1 MIYLQFY
8 PMERMFRPLESMF
21 QPLEF
26 TFHCMEEESLLSFF
40 YRIFVCS
47 FNTSEIIKHGNRTT
61 TAGKSRY

>member
-26 TFHCMEEESLLSFF
+26 TFHCMEEERYRQGKQNCPRRSCLS
-40 YRIFVCS
+40 YQQ
-47 FNTSEIIKHGNRTT
+47 
-61 TAGKSRY
+61 